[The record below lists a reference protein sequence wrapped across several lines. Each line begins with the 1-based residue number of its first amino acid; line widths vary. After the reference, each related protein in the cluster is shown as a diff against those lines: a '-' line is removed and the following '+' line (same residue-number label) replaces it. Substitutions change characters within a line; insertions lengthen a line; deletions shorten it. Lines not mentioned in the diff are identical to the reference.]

1 MAHPYDILNVR
12 LVEPPELLSW
22 GGKCLAEFSFRSGP
36 IVVGAARLLRR
47 PDGTVAMSMGRGT
60 RGTIAADADFKAELM
75 AAALRVYEAKTAPRA
90 PAQPPFATAIIA
102 GNANV
107 TPGNSG
113 AARRHRH
120 RTALNRR

>member
-1 MAHPYDILNVR
+1 MAHPYDILRVR
-12 LVEPPELLSW
+12 PIEPPEPTAW
-22 GGKCLAEFSFRSGP
+22 GGEYFAAFAFRSGP
-36 IVVGAARLLRR
+36 IVVGSARLLRR
-47 PDGTVAMSMGRGT
+47 SDGTVAMSMGRGT
-60 RGTIAADADFKAELM
+60 RGTIAADADFKADLM
-75 AAALRVYEAKTAPRA
+75 AAALRVYEATTAPRA

-120 RTALNRR
+120 RAAQHRP